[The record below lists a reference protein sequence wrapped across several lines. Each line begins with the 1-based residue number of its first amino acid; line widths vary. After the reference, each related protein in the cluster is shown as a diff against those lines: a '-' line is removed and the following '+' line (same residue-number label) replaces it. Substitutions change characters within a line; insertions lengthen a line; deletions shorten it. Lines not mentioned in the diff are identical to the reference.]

1 MNNLYRSLILPARI
15 LAGTII
21 GAGIF
26 SLPFVFQT
34 AGLSL
39 GFIYLALASV
49 VYIFLHL
56 MYADVIIRTSESHR
70 FVGYAK
76 IYLGSRA
83 FWLSILMTVVE
94 MIFVMTIYL
103 TLSQSFS
110 NLVTTFGSNLEKLLI
125 FWFLGSAAVFMSL
138 RRIALLEFLIVG
150 GILLIISLIFVLGLN
165 NFLNLPAADFFP
177 NFSMIFLPLAPL
189 LFSLSGRVAIPA
201 LVDYLKDKPDA
212 VRLVKKSVIFGTL
225 APAVLYGLFVVG
237 VLGLSSNVSED
248 AVSGLIGQAPGW
260 ILLAVGILGLLSLW
274 SSYIVVGLDINKS
287 LVYDFK
293 LPVWLRFL
301 LVVMAPLLLYLS
313 GFQSFIGLVSF
324 VGGVFLSL
332 EGIFIICM
340 WLKANKVL
348 VKPPVLLKK
357 ANIVVIGFLFLI
369 LAAALSYEIMK

>member
-1 MNNLYRSLILPARI
+1 MNNLYRSLILPASI

-212 VRLVKKSVIFGTL
+212 VRLVKKSVIVGTL

-348 VKPPVLLKK
+348 AKPPVLLKK